1 MQNRY
6 VDDTIQFLFHCVLAC
21 LFCLFV
27 CLFVFKTDGRDFF
40 PFFPCCVLPSFKHV
54 VMVDR
59 LLINLLTLLNFALIT
74 CFCGLIFCLVC
85 FLFLF

>member
-1 MQNRY
+1 MRNRY
-6 VDDTIQFLFHCVLAC
+6 VDDTIQFLFHCVL
-21 LFCLFV
+21 V
-27 CLFVFKTDGRDFF
+27 CLFLKQVAAIFP

-85 FLFLF
+85 FLFLFLF